1 VSIIIS
7 AIIVVASG
15 GSALGIFLA
24 GVASGGIMTGT
35 WQGAFKGGLFALF
48 SAGIAQGVGDA
59 FFNSFGLEHGATL
72 FSSTKVGAQALRA
85 VAHGLSR
92 GVISMAQGG
101 TFKSGFASGFASSF
115 FSPGT
120 QLGGEGAGGFTLR
133 TTIAGVVGGT
143 ASEIGGGKFS
153 NGAVSGAFVHMFNA
167 ESVAKKIVDSTS
179 EAVSHYYN
187 GGGEPVE
194 LGIRTKLALRTNQAQ
209 INHLQN
215 IVSGR
220 TSSLTGNYGIDLTT
234 STVTFHVGDT
244 RVDYFT
250 TCGGSSCTTT
260 FVGFSGDGFWD
271 IYGGNDYGGPQGEL
285 GGTPYAYKPY
295 VWTETYVNPYK

>member
-1 VSIIIS
+1 MSIIIS

-24 GVASGGIMTGT
+24 GAASGGIMTGT

-153 NGAVSGAFVHMFNA
+153 NGAISGAFVHMFNA
-167 ESVAKKIVDSTS
+167 ENVLMGKGTDWSKYEPTKEVSNYSGFKYLTDKSAWVDGLKNVRTASVIGTYGSAIALQPEGVVFFTATRLTSDYMITQLGGQDSMAIYRHSFIDVATS
-179 EAVSHYYN
+179 IF
-187 GGGEPVE
+187 P
-194 LGIRTKLALRTNQAQ
+194 
-209 INHLQN
+209 
-215 IVSGR
+215 
-220 TSSLTGNYGIDLTT
+220 TT
-234 STVTFHVGDT
+234 SVVPAALLLRVYTKNTGDA
-244 RVDYFT
+244 
-250 TCGGSSCTTT
+250 
-260 FVGFSGDGFWD
+260 
-271 IYGGNDYGGPQGEL
+271 
-285 GGTPYAYKPY
+285 YA
-295 VWTETYVNPYK
+295 N